1 MVPDLHETND
11 ELTPEVTGD
20 GSSTLHSR
28 RFSQGYHSRH
38 GAVTESRHVFIDAG
52 LRHRLATP
60 PFHTDRLRILE
71 LGLGTGLNAL
81 LTLKV
86 WQDLPA
92 GQKTGLDYVALEP
105 HPIGDAALAALG
117 TAADAGV
124 ETADFSAVHGRP
136 EAPVHAVD
144 WGVKGSFTRLKLQ
157 WQEFAATTSQR
168 FDLIYFDAFA
178 PGSQPEL
185 WTEDRFGEA
194 MAMLDPGGVLVTYC
208 AKGAVRRAMA
218 ARGFLVERLPG
229 PPGKREMLRAT
240 HPGADGVTPD
250 RFNVRAY
257 FFLVRKSPPSG
268 DHPGTWEVLLSDE
281 LIAGKPCTKWPGG
294 GVEFGEG
301 PMDCVRREA
310 EEELGQSISVGRL
323 IHATGNFIRSAWR
336 PREQVLCHYYLAA
349 LDGEA
354 RFPISTVPFGFL
366 PGEEQSLRWAQLD
379 TLRPGELT
387 FETDRSALEAL
398 RSGIS
403 DDQAHRGLR

>member
-1 MVPDLHETND
+1 MVPDLHEADD

-20 GSSTLHSR
+20 GSSTLRSR
-28 RFSQGYHSRH
+28 RFGQGYHSRH

-60 PFHTDRLRILE
+60 LHGDRLRILE

-86 WQDLPA
+86 WQDMPA
-92 GQKTGLDYVALEP
+92 GQRPGLDYVALEP

-117 TAADAGV
+117 TAADAGA
-124 ETADFSAVHGRP
+124 ETGDFTAIHGRP

-144 WGVKGSFTRLKLQ
+144 WGSDGSFTRRKLR
-157 WQEFAATTSQR
+157 WQDFAATASQR

-178 PGSQPEL
+178 PDSQPEL
-185 WTEDRFGEA
+185 WSEARFGEA
-194 MAMLDPGGVLVTYC
+194 MAMLDPGGILVTYC

-218 ARGFLVERLPG
+218 ARGFEVERLPG

-257 FFLVRKSPPSG
+257 FFLLRASRIRDDGSCA
-268 DHPGTWEVLLSDE
+268 WEVLLSDE
-281 LIAGKPCTKWPGG
+281 LIGGKPCTKWPGG

-323 IHATGNFIRSAWR
+323 MHATGDFIRSAWR
-336 PREQVLCHYYLAA
+336 PREQVLCYYYLAA
-349 LDGEA
+349 LDGDA
-354 RFPISTVPFGFL
+354 RFRISTASFGFL
-366 PGEEQSLRWAQLD
+366 PGEQQSFRWAQLD
-379 TLRPGELT
+379 ELPPGELT

-398 RSGIS
+398 RSELNGGR
-403 DDQAHRGLR
+403 ALRGPH